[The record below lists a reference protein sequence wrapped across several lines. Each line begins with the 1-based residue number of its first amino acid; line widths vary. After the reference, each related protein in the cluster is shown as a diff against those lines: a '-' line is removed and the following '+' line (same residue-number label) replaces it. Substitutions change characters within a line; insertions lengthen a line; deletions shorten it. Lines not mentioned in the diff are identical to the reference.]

1 MNGKNKKT
9 ARNNEVTS
17 KRVASLASA
26 VLRNPKSTKIM
37 KSIAGAVLTQRPDK
51 SK

>member
-1 MNGKNKKT
+1 MSDKNKKT
-9 ARNNEVTS
+9 APNNEVSSRRT
-17 KRVASLASA
+17 ASLASA
-26 VLRNPKSTKIM
+26 VLRNPNSTKIM